1 MLSILHVDIIAYID
15 MEYRRDE
22 HRVHLILYHTTFD
35 EDMHRVYTLIGY
47 GVNPFVMVYRGQDGS
62 EPGDR
67 RLKHL
72 ARWANRPALR
82 KAASWEEYA
91 RVKRVTA

>member
-1 MLSILHVDIIAYID
+1 MGIELLTRY
-15 MEYRRDE
+15 M
-22 HRVHLILYHTTFD
+22 HLDKLMFYVLVGFDTTFD

-91 RVKRVTA
+91 GLVVGKGS